1 MAIHAMQPSFTG
13 GEFAPSLYYRTDL
26 QKYATGCKT
35 LKNFIVHPHGGASN
49 RPGLEF
55 INEIKDSTK
64 KARLTPFEFSIEQAY
79 VIEFGNKYCR
89 FYMNG
94 GQIVSGGNPYE
105 IQTPYSE
112 ADLPL
117 LKYTQSADV
126 LYLVHPNYPPKTLTR
141 TGHTNWT
148 LADFDFK
155 YGPYM
160 RYNAGTTTIT
170 LSATSGDVTLTASA
184 ALFNSGHVGSWWKV
198 RNGNIKITAVSSST
212 SATGTV
218 YGDEVSEIAAT
229 DEWAEGAWSTYRGW
243 PSCVMFCQDRLV
255 FASTKTDPHGWW
267 MSETGNYTSFI
278 RHTDLEDT
286 DGISGYLT
294 SRKVNAIRNIVDL
307 GDMLALTE
315 GSEWHIGPG
324 SGDGI
329 IKPTS
334 IKQVCEGHSGSST
347 VGPVLVKNRA
357 VYVQP
362 MGTILQDIGYSFE
375 NDGFTGD
382 DLTLFASHL
391 FRGCTVVDMAYQQE
405 PDSIIWIIR
414 SDGKAVAMTY
424 LREQQILGCTPQETD
439 GEFESVCTIP
449 GDGYNEV
456 WFIVKRGDK
465 RYIERLP
472 QRLPS
477 TDPAD
482 CTFMDSWLKY
492 EGEAATTISGLDH
505 LEGKEVA
512 VLADGFVIKG
522 LTVENGAIALTNAA
536 EKVIIGLPYVCD
548 FETLNVD
555 FNTDQGTI
563 QSKNI
568 KISKVTFIFENTRGG
583 YIGPNFENTTE
594 LIQRSTQPSGT
605 PIDLYSGDYEQYLD
619 SGYSKGGRV
628 CYRQVDPLPVTI
640 LAIIPEV
647 TVGG

>member
-26 QKYATGCKT
+26 QKYATGCKI

-55 INEIKDSTK
+55 INEIKDGTK
-64 KARLTPFEFSIEQAY
+64 KARLIPFEFSIEQAY
-79 VIEFGNKYCR
+79 VIEFGDKYCR
-89 FYMNG
+89 FYMDG

-155 YGPYM
+155 FGPYM
-160 RYNAGTTTIT
+160 RTNITSTTIT
-170 LSATSGDVTLTASA
+170 LSSTSGNVTLTASA
-184 ALFNSGHVGSWWKV
+184 ALFDSGHVGSWWKV
-198 RNGNIKITAVSSST
+198 RNGHIKITAFTDST
-212 SATGTV
+212 HVTGTV
-218 YGDEVSEIAAT
+218 YEDAVSSATAT
-229 DEWAEGAWSTYRGW
+229 DNWAEGAWSTYRGW

-255 FASTKTDPHGWW
+255 FACTKTDPHGWW
-267 MSETGNYTSFI
+267 MSETGNYNSFI

-294 SRKVNAIRNIVDL
+294 SRKVNAIRNIIDL

-347 VGPVLVKNRA
+347 VSPVLVKNRA
-357 VYVQP
+357 IYVQP

-375 NDGFTGD
+375 NEGFAGD

-391 FRGCTVVDMAYQQE
+391 FRGYTVVDMAYQQE

-414 SDGKAVAMTY
+414 SDGKAVAMT
-424 LREQQILGCTPQETD
+424 
-439 GEFESVCTIP
+439 
-449 GDGYNEV
+449 
-456 WFIVKRGDK
+456 
-465 RYIERLP
+465 
-472 QRLPS
+472 
-477 TDPAD
+477 
-482 CTFMDSWLKY
+482 
-492 EGEAATTISGLDH
+492 
-505 LEGKEVA
+505 
-512 VLADGFVIKG
+512 
-522 LTVENGAIALTNAA
+522 
-536 EKVIIGLPYVCD
+536 
-548 FETLNVD
+548 
-555 FNTDQGTI
+555 
-563 QSKNI
+563 
-568 KISKVTFIFENTRGG
+568 
-583 YIGPNFENTTE
+583 
-594 LIQRSTQPSGT
+594 
-605 PIDLYSGDYEQYLD
+605 
-619 SGYSKGGRV
+619 
-628 CYRQVDPLPVTI
+628 
-640 LAIIPEV
+640 
-647 TVGG
+647 